1 MTMLKTTPQST
12 VRPALLAASLAMAFS
27 LAHAGG
33 VSDTEIVVGTHIDL
47 SGPVAAGMPML
58 RNAMQM
64 RLDEA
69 NAAGGVNGRKFKL
82 IVEDNGS
89 QPQLAVRA
97 VQKLIKSDDVFA
109 ILNSFGS
116 GPNAATV
123 KTATDAGVVV
133 FGPWAASGII
143 QKVSGN
149 SPLLFTTVQ
158 NYDTTT
164 ATGVS
169 WAIKNWGAK
178 KIGVIYQEGPFGDLV
193 RAGMNAALKEANLTV
208 AAEAAWKGG
217 DIDFSSQVAKM
228 KAANVDVILAGTIV
242 RETVGVMAEVKKLG
256 WKEVKVLT
264 TLPGRSGIVAALGKD
279 TVESLYGIGGWK
291 LHSADSADAEAKKF
305 QASFK
310 QKFSVDPDENAA
322 NAYSYTDWFI
332 KCAQAAG
339 RNLTAESFARAAQG
353 VSHQDFTTYSKQNFI
368 GNHVGPE
375 YASID
380 LIKGGKWVQQAAP
393 MTGLVKN

>member
-1 MTMLKTTPQST
+1 MKLFKRIFFAAATG
-12 VRPALLAASLAMAFS
+12 VALS

-33 VSDTEIVVGTHIDL
+33 VTDTEIVVGSHIDL

-69 NAAGGVNGRKFKL
+69 NSAGGVNGRKFKL
-82 IVEDNGS
+82 IIEDNGS

-109 ILNSFGS
+109 ILNPFGS
-116 GPNAATV
+116 GTNAATV
-123 KTATDAGVVV
+123 KAATDAGVVV
-133 FGPWAASGII
+133 FAPWAASGII
-143 QKVSGN
+143 QKISGN

-158 NYDTTT
+158 NYDSTT
-164 ATGVS
+164 ATGLS
-169 WAIKNWGAK
+169 WAIKNWNAK

-193 RAGMNAALKEANLTV
+193 RAGMNNALKQANLTV
-208 AAEAAWKGG
+208 AAEAAWKTG

-242 RETVGVMAEVKKLG
+242 RETVGVMAEVKKIG
-256 WKEVKVLT
+256 WKDVKVLT
-264 TLPGRSGIVAALGKD
+264 TLPGRSGIVALLGKD
-279 TVESLYGIGGWK
+279 AVEGLYGIGGWQ
-291 LHSADSADAEAKKF
+291 LHGADSANADAKKF
-305 QASFK
+305 IANYK
-310 QKFSVDPDENAA
+310 QKFNTDPDENAA
-322 NAYSYTDWFI
+322 NAYSYTDWFV
-332 KCAQAAG
+332 KSVQAAG
-339 RNLTAESFARAAQG
+339 RGLTAETFSKAAQG
-353 VSHQDFTTYSKQNFI
+353 VAHQDFTTYSKQNFV

-375 YASID
+375 FASID
-380 LIKGGKWVQQAAP
+380 QIKGGKWVQQVAP

>member
-1 MTMLKTTPQST
+1 MKLFKRIFLAVTTGA
-12 VRPALLAASLAMAFS
+12 ALS

-33 VSDTEIVVGTHIDL
+33 VTDTEIVVGSHIDL

-69 NAAGGVNGRKFKL
+69 NSAGGVNGRKFKL
-82 IVEDNGS
+82 IIEDNGS

-109 ILNSFGS
+109 ILNPFGS
-116 GPNAATV
+116 GTNAATV
-123 KTATDAGVVV
+123 KAATDAGVVV
-133 FGPWAASGII
+133 FAPWAASGII
-143 QKVSGN
+143 QKISGN

-158 NYDTTT
+158 NYDSTT
-164 ATGVS
+164 ATGLS
-169 WAIKNWGAK
+169 WAIKNWNAK

-193 RAGMNAALKEANLTV
+193 RAGMNNALKQANLTV
-208 AAEAAWKGG
+208 AAEAAWKTG

-228 KAANVDVILAGTIV
+228 KAADVDVILAGTIL
-242 RETVGVMAEVKKLG
+242 RETVGVMAEVKKIG

-264 TLPGRSGIVAALGKD
+264 TLPGRSGVVALLGKD
-279 TVESLYGIGGWK
+279 AVEGLYGIGGWQ
-291 LHSADSADAEAKKF
+291 LHGADTANADAKKF
-305 QASFK
+305 MANYR
-310 QKFSVDPDENAA
+310 QKFNADPDENAA
-322 NAYSYTDWFI
+322 NAYSYTDWFV
-332 KCAQAAG
+332 KSVQAAG
-339 RNLTAESFARAAQG
+339 RGLTAESFSKAAQG
-353 VSHQDFTTYSKQNFI
+353 VVHQDFTTYSKQNFV

-375 YASID
+375 FASID
-380 LIKGGKWVQQAAP
+380 QIKGGKWVQQVAP

>member
-1 MTMLKTTPQST
+1 MNLFRHTL
-12 VRPALLAASLAMAFS
+12 VVAASS
-27 LAHAGG
+27 LAITLAQAAG
-33 VSDTEIVVGTHIDL
+33 VTDTEIVLGTHLDL

-69 NAAGGVNGRKFKL
+69 NAAGGVNGRKFRL
-82 IVEDNGS
+82 VIEDNGS
-89 QPQLAVRA
+89 QPQMAVRA

-109 ILNSFGS
+109 ILNPFGS

-123 KTATDAGVVV
+123 KLATDAGVVV
-133 FGPWAASGII
+133 FAPWAASSII

-158 NYDTTT
+158 NYDSTT

-169 WAIKNWGAK
+169 WAIKNWNARR
-178 KIGVIYQEGPFGDLV
+178 IGVIYQEGPFGDLV
-193 RAGMNAALKEANLTV
+193 KAGMNAALNDAKLTV

-242 RETVGVMAEVKKLG
+242 RETVGVMAEVRKLG

-264 TLPGRSGIVAALGKD
+264 TLPGRSGIVAVLGKD
-279 TVESLYGIGGWK
+279 VVEGLYGIGGWR
-291 LHSADSADAEAKKF
+291 LHGADSTDADAKRF

-310 QKFSVDPDENAA
+310 QKFNLDPDENAA
-322 NAYSYTDWFI
+322 NAYSYTDWFV
-332 KCAQAAG
+332 KCVAAAG
-339 RNLTAESFARAAQG
+339 RDLSAGGFAKAAQG
-353 VSHQDFTTYSKQNFI
+353 VPHQDFTTYSRQTFI

-375 YASID
+375 FSSID
-380 LIKGGKWVQQAAP
+380 MVKGGKWVQQVAP
-393 MTGLVKN
+393 MTGLVK

>member
-1 MTMLKTTPQST
+1 MKLLKRTFI
-12 VRPALLAASLAMAFS
+12 AAAVGLVFS

-33 VSDTEIVVGTHIDL
+33 VTDTEIVVGSHLDL

-58 RNAMQM
+58 RNAMQL

-82 IVEDNGS
+82 VVEDNGS

-109 ILNSFGS
+109 ILNPFGS
-116 GPNAATV
+116 GTNAATV
-123 KTATDAGVVV
+123 KAATDAGVVV
-133 FGPWAASGII
+133 FAPWAASSII
-143 QKVSGN
+143 QRISGN

-158 NYDTTT
+158 NYDSTT
-164 ATGVS
+164 ATGLS
-169 WAIKNWGAK
+169 WAIKNWNAK

-193 RAGMNAALKEANLTV
+193 RAGMNTALKQANLTV
-208 AAEAAWKGG
+208 TAEASWKAG

-256 WKEVKVLT
+256 WSDVKVLT
-264 TLPGRSGIVAALGKD
+264 TLPGRSSIVALLGKD
-279 TVESLYGIGGWK
+279 AVDGLYGIGGWQ
-291 LHSADSADAEAKKF
+291 LHGTDTANADAKKF
-305 QASFK
+305 MASYK
-310 QKFSVDPDENAA
+310 QKFNADPDENAA
-322 NAYSYTDWFI
+322 NAYSYTDWFV
-332 KCAQAAG
+332 KSVQAAG
-339 RNLTAESFARAAQG
+339 RGLTAESFSKAAQG
-353 VSHQDFTTYSKQNFI
+353 VSHQDFTTYSRQSFAA
-368 GNHVGPE
+368 NHVGPE
-375 YASID
+375 FASID
-380 LIKGGKWVQQAAP
+380 QVKAGKWVQQVAP

>member
-1 MTMLKTTPQST
+1 MKLFKRIFFAAATG
-12 VRPALLAASLAMAFS
+12 VALS

-33 VSDTEIVVGTHIDL
+33 VTDTEIVVGSHIDL

-69 NAAGGVNGRKFKL
+69 NSAGGVNGRKFKL
-82 IVEDNGS
+82 IIEDNGS

-109 ILNSFGS
+109 ILNPFGS
-116 GPNAATV
+116 GTNAATV
-123 KTATDAGVVV
+123 KAATDAGVVV
-133 FGPWAASGII
+133 FAPWAASGII
-143 QKVSGN
+143 QKISGN

-158 NYDTTT
+158 NYDSTT
-164 ATGVS
+164 ATGLS
-169 WAIKNWGAK
+169 WAIKNWNAK

-193 RAGMNAALKEANLTV
+193 RAGMNNALKQANLTV
-208 AAEAAWKGG
+208 AAEAAWKTG

-242 RETVGVMAEVKKLG
+242 RETVGVMAEVKKIG

-264 TLPGRSGIVAALGKD
+264 TLPGRSGVVALLGKD
-279 TVESLYGIGGWK
+279 AVEGLYGIGGWQ
-291 LHSADSADAEAKKF
+291 LHGADTASADAKKF
-305 QASFK
+305 MANYK
-310 QKFSVDPDENAA
+310 QKFNADPDENAA
-322 NAYSYTDWFI
+322 NAYSYTDWFV
-332 KCAQAAG
+332 KSVQAAG
-339 RNLTAESFARAAQG
+339 RGLTAESFSKAAQG
-353 VSHQDFTTYSKQNFI
+353 VAHQDFTTYSKQNFV

-375 YASID
+375 FASID
-380 LIKGGKWVQQAAP
+380 QIKGGKWVQQVAP

>member
-1 MTMLKTTPQST
+1 MKLFKRIFFAAATG
-12 VRPALLAASLAMAFS
+12 VALS

-33 VSDTEIVVGTHIDL
+33 VTDTEIVVGSHIDL

-69 NAAGGVNGRKFKL
+69 NSAGGVNGRKFKL
-82 IVEDNGS
+82 VIEDNGS

-109 ILNSFGS
+109 ILNPFGS
-116 GPNAATV
+116 GTNAATV
-123 KTATDAGVVV
+123 KAATDAGVVV
-133 FGPWAASGII
+133 FAPWAASGII
-143 QKVSGN
+143 QKISGN

-158 NYDTTT
+158 NYDSTT
-164 ATGVS
+164 ATGLS
-169 WAIKNWGAK
+169 WAIKNWNAK

-193 RAGMNAALKEANLTV
+193 RAGMNNALKQANLTV
-208 AAEAAWKGG
+208 AAEAAWKTG

-242 RETVGVMAEVKKLG
+242 RETVGVMAEVKKIG
-256 WKEVKVLT
+256 WKDVKVLT
-264 TLPGRSGIVAALGKD
+264 TLPGRSGIVALLGKD
-279 TVESLYGIGGWK
+279 AVEGLYGIGGWQ
-291 LHSADSADAEAKKF
+291 LHGADSANADAKKF
-305 QASFK
+305 IANYK
-310 QKFSVDPDENAA
+310 QKFNTDPDENAA
-322 NAYSYTDWFI
+322 NAYSYTDWFV
-332 KCAQAAG
+332 KSVQAAG
-339 RNLTAESFARAAQG
+339 RGLTAETFSKAAQG
-353 VSHQDFTTYSKQNFI
+353 VAHQDFTTYSKQNFV

-375 YASID
+375 FASID
-380 LIKGGKWVQQAAP
+380 QIKGGKWVQQVAP

>member
-1 MTMLKTTPQST
+1 MKLFKRIFFAAATG
-12 VRPALLAASLAMAFS
+12 VALS

-33 VSDTEIVVGTHIDL
+33 VTDTEIVVGSHIDL

-69 NAAGGVNGRKFKL
+69 NSAGGVNGRKFKL
-82 IVEDNGS
+82 IIEDNGS

-109 ILNSFGS
+109 ILNPFGS
-116 GPNAATV
+116 GTNAATV
-123 KTATDAGVVV
+123 KAATDAGVVV
-133 FGPWAASGII
+133 FAPWAASSII
-143 QKVSGN
+143 QKISGN

-158 NYDTTT
+158 HYDSTT
-164 ATGVS
+164 ATGLS
-169 WAIKNWGAK
+169 WAIKNWNAK

-193 RAGMNAALKEANLTV
+193 RAGMNNALKQANLTV
-208 AAEAAWKGG
+208 AAEAAWKTG

-242 RETVGVMAEVKKLG
+242 RETVGVMAEVKKIG
-256 WKEVKVLT
+256 WKDVKVLT
-264 TLPGRSGIVAALGKD
+264 TLPGRSGIVALLGKD
-279 TVESLYGIGGWK
+279 AVEGLYGIGGWQ
-291 LHSADSADAEAKKF
+291 LHGADSANADAKKF
-305 QASFK
+305 IANYK
-310 QKFSVDPDENAA
+310 QKFNTDPDENAA
-322 NAYSYTDWFI
+322 NAYSYTDWFV
-332 KCAQAAG
+332 KSVQAAG
-339 RNLTAESFARAAQG
+339 RGLTAESFSKAAQG
-353 VSHQDFTTYSKQNFI
+353 VAHQDFTTYSKQNFV

-375 YASID
+375 FASID
-380 LIKGGKWVQQAAP
+380 QIKGGKWVQQVAP